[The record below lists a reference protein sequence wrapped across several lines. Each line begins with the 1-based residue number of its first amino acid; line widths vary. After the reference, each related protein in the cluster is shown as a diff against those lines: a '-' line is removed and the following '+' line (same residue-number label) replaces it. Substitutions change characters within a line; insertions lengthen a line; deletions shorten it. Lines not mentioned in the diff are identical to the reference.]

1 MKPSTPLIRHLALST
16 LMATAWLGSAAW
28 ALPDAAKTDAQ
39 ANFNKEM
46 AVCKEGRSNQ
56 DQPTCERE
64 ARNALAEAKKGQLD
78 NGNANLRKNARA
90 RCEPLTGDDRKD
102 CLARA
107 RGEGTVEGSVA
118 AGGTLKET
126 TTIVPGKPAT
136 K

>member
-1 MKPSTPLIRHLALST
+1 MTPSTPLIRSLALFT
-16 LMATAWLGSAAW
+16 LLTGATAW
-28 ALPDAAKTDAQ
+28 ALPDTATADAQ
-39 ANFNKEM
+39 ARFNKEM

-78 NGNANLRKNARA
+78 NGNDSYRKNARA
-90 RCEPLTGDDRKD
+90 RCEPLQGDDRKD

-126 TTIVPGKPAT
+126 TTLVPAKPAT